1 MTTSPEEAESV
12 KALLQRNAAP
22 EATLASEREQLVSER
37 ERGNLLQVERDRL
50 RESIR
55 QLQFRLQLL
64 ERSLSR
70 KGNQQALPRLRRIVW
85 MQSNWSWSS
94 FRPSSRSM
102 R

>member
-1 MTTSPEEAESV
+1 MTTSPEEAVSV
-12 KALLQRNAAP
+12 KALLQRNAAL
-22 EATLASEREQLVSER
+22 EATLASERE
-37 ERGNLLQVERDRL
+37 RGNLLEVERDRL
-50 RESIR
+50 LESIR

-85 MQSNWSWSS
+85 MRSNWSWSS